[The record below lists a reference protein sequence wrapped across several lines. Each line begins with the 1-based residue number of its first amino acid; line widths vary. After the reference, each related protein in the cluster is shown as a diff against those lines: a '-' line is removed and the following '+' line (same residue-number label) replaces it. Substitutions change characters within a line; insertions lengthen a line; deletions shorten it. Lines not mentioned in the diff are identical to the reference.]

1 MYASGINGFDAQYG
15 SATDAEARE
24 GVTLVNT
31 LNCNLA
37 ACFLKQHKWERAISV
52 TTRVIKSDPQH
63 AKALYRRAVARIAI
77 GDVSG
82 AEIDALGA
90 LDLNPDGY
98 LTLRRNSSTDTDTQ
112 MHRLGGKTDD
122 KRDSC
127 QT

>member
-1 MYASGINGFDAQYG
+1 M
-15 SATDAEARE
+15 
-24 GVTLVNT
+24 TLVNT

-37 ACFLKQHKWERAISV
+37 ACFLKQHKWERAIAV

-90 LDLNPDGY
+90 LDLNPDGHLCFVDFVIIK
-98 LTLRRNSSTDTDTQ
+98 LTCIGTDSAVKQ
-112 MHRLGGKTDD
+112 MIKEIRAKHKMAEEKQKKELSGFLNKSNNG
-122 KRDSC
+122 
-127 QT
+127 